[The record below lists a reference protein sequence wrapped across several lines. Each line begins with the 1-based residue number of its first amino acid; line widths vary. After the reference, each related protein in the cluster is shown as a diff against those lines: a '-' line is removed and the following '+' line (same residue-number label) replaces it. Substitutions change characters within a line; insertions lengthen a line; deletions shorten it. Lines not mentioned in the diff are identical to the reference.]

1 MHLVRERVTMAEKA
15 ELDSRAKVLIAACEM
30 IGEDPASTLSVR
42 AVASRAG
49 VSMGSLRH
57 HFPTQRALRD
67 AVLRTIYDVATS
79 GDDVIYDRSV
89 PARDRLVQCLRQVLA
104 PTAGDEA
111 RKGWIKIFDAFIA
124 PEPTEETR
132 SAYRAMVAEGTRRM
146 EHWLTVLSDEGALVD
161 GDVTQ
166 QASYLNAVVNGVSI
180 ERALPADL
188 SILESENAVLYLA
201 VDALVKS
208 VE

>member
-1 MHLVRERVTMAEKA
+1 
-15 ELDSRAKVLIAACEM
+15 
-30 IGEDPASTLSVR
+30 
-42 AVASRAG
+42 
-49 VSMGSLRH
+49 
-57 HFPTQRALRD
+57 
-67 AVLRTIYDVATS
+67 
-79 GDDVIYDRSV
+79 
-89 PARDRLVQCLRQVLA
+89 
-104 PTAGDEA
+104 
-111 RKGWIKIFDAFIA
+111 
-124 PEPTEETR
+124 
-132 SAYRAMVAEGTRRM
+132 MVAEGTRRM